1 MNKSFAVT
9 FSISVIILAAAS
21 VIMLMLLLPKQLISL
36 ETSVENYTG
45 VEKANYT
52 YTKTKDI
59 SKEALLKEYK
69 ISSND
74 IINFKNTKGYIPGN
88 SDPFAREEETN
99 DSTSTGT
106 NTSSGNKNNSSGTNN
121 SSTSN
126 GAQEAKDKTTNSN
139 GGIENPPSTSK

>member
-74 IINFKNTKGYIPGN
+74 IINFKNKKGYIPGN
-88 SDPFAREEETN
+88 SDPFARKEETN
-99 DSTSTGT
+99 DGTSTGT
-106 NTSSGNKNNSSGTNN
+106 NTSGNKNNSNGTNN
-121 SSTSN
+121 SSTSSS
-126 GAQEAKDKTTNSN
+126 AQEAKDKTTNSN

>member
-74 IINFKNTKGYIPGN
+74 IINFKNKKGYIPGN
-88 SDPFAREEETN
+88 SDPFARKEETN
-99 DSTSTGT
+99 DGTSTGT
-106 NTSSGNKNNSSGTNN
+106 NTSGNKNNSNGTNN

-126 GAQEAKDKTTNSN
+126 SAQEANDKTTNSN

>member
-74 IINFKNTKGYIPGN
+74 IINFKNKKGYIPGN
-88 SDPFAREEETN
+88 SDPFARKEETN
-99 DSTSTGT
+99 DGTSTGT
-106 NTSSGNKNNSSGTNN
+106 NTSGNKNNSSGTNN
-121 SSTSN
+121 SSTSSS
-126 GAQEAKDKTTNSN
+126 AQEAKDKTTNSN

>member
-21 VIMLMLLLPKQLISL
+21 VIMLMLLLPKQLI
-36 ETSVENYTG
+36 TSVENYTG

-106 NTSSGNKNNSSGTNN
+106 NTSGNKNNSSGTNN

>member
-88 SDPFAREEETN
+88 SDPFARKEETN
-99 DSTSTGT
+99 DGTSTGT
-106 NTSSGNKNNSSGTNN
+106 NTSGNKNNSSGTNN

>member
-74 IINFKNTKGYIPGN
+74 IINFKNKKGYIPGN
-88 SDPFAREEETN
+88 SDPFARKEETN
-99 DSTSTGT
+99 DGTSNGT
-106 NTSSGNKNNSSGTNN
+106 NTSGNKNNSNGTNN
-121 SSTSN
+121 SSTSSS
-126 GAQEAKDKTTNSN
+126 AQEAKDKTTNSN